1 MFELIASTAA
11 TASHDAPLLSV
22 ASIGALFTLTIME
35 IVLGIDNV
43 VFVAIQVNKL
53 PRDQQKAGRTIGM
66 GLALVLRLGLLFGI
80 SWVMGLTT
88 ELVTLPEWMRNFLY
102 EAHEGHAPKMGPSGR
117 DLILIAGGLFLLFKA
132 SREIFSKVEGEQ
144 HEHGAEGGTATFG
157 STIFQLILLDLVF
170 SLDSVITAV
179 GMANRI
185 EIMIIAMVIAVGTMI
200 AASGFIQRFIDK
212 HPSVSLLALSFL
224 NLIGVMLLLEG
235 LGQEINKGYIY
246 SAMAFSLGVELL
258 NIRYRKKQKPVA
270 LRGHSI
276 HLEKPVSLD

>member
-1 MFELIASTAA
+1 MFELIASTAG
-11 TASHDAPLLSV
+11 TTNHDVPLLSV
-22 ASIGALFTLTIME
+22 ASIGALFTLTVME

-53 PRDQQKAGRTIGM
+53 PRHQQKMGRIVGM
-66 GLALVLRLGLLFGI
+66 GLALILRLGLLFGI
-80 SWVMGLTT
+80 SWVMGLTN
-88 ELVTLPEWMRNFLY
+88 ELITLPEWMRNFLY
-102 EAHEGHAPKMGPSGR
+102 ETREGHAPKMGPSGR

-144 HEHGAEGGTATFG
+144 HEHGVEGGTATFG

-185 EIMIIAMVIAVGTMI
+185 EIMIVAMVIAVGTMI

-258 NIRYRKKQKPVA
+258 NIRYRKKQKPVT

-276 HLEKPVSLD
+276 RLQKPVSLD